1 MSTPSEKFV
10 QPAIPKFD
18 GYYDFWS
25 MTMENFLRSR
35 EMWSL
40 VEEGIPTMAIGSSPA
55 NEAQRKAVEEA
66 KLKDLKVKNFLFQ
79 AIDREILETILDKGT
94 SKAIW
99 ESMKRK
105 YQGSTKVRRAQ
116 LQALKREFELLAMK
130 EGEKIDTFLGR
141 TLSVVNKM
149 KINGESVEQSTI
161 VSKILRSLT
170 RKFNYVVCSIE
181 ESNDLSTLTI
191 DELHGSLLVHE
202 GRMQEPQEEEHVLN
216 VSQDERSS
224 YGRGRGS
231 LRGGRG
237 RGRGR
242 ATPDKAS
249 IECFKCHKLGHFQYE
264 CPDWEKGAYYA
275 ELEED
280 VLLMALVSFEE
291 EENVEE
297 NETGGDGGA
306 SGEDGEALETG
317 KERGRCHDLSNDVE
331 SAKVCVKFAEACKEE
346 EWLEV
351 MRCELQA
358 IQKNETWDLASS
370 QVDVKKMEA
379 KWCELQ
385 DIEKNQ
391 TGSLMPHMMYV
402 ADLISQ
408 FMAKSKEEHMLAAKS
423 VLTYLKRTVDFRR
436 TQHIDVRYHYLC
448 DLAKQEVVKLV
459 FCGTGDQVADI
470 MTKPV
475 KLEAFIKLREKLGV
489 CNRVN

>member
-1 MSTPSEKFV
+1 MSTSSEKFV

-25 MTMENFLRSR
+25 MAMENFLRSR

-149 KINGESVEQSTI
+149 KINGENVEQSTI

-202 GRMQEPQEEEHVLN
+202 GRMQEPLEEEHVLN

-242 ATPDKAS
+242 ATPEKAS

-280 VLLMALVSFEE
+280 VLLMAQVSFEE
-291 EENVEE
+291 EECR
-297 NETGGDGGA
+297 D
-306 SGEDGEALETG
+306 
-317 KERGRCHDLSNDVE
+317 
-331 SAKVCVKFAEACKEE
+331 
-346 EWLEV
+346 
-351 MRCELQA
+351 
-358 IQKNETWDLASS
+358 
-370 QVDVKKMEA
+370 KK
-379 KWCELQ
+379 
-385 DIEKNQ
+385 
-391 TGSLMPHMMYV
+391 
-402 ADLISQ
+402 
-408 FMAKSKEEHMLAAKS
+408 
-423 VLTYLKRTVDFRR
+423 
-436 TQHIDVRYHYLC
+436 
-448 DLAKQEVVKLV
+448 
-459 FCGTGDQVADI
+459 
-470 MTKPV
+470 
-475 KLEAFIKLREKLGV
+475 IKLDAFVSISSLREGMLEY
-489 CNRVN
+489 